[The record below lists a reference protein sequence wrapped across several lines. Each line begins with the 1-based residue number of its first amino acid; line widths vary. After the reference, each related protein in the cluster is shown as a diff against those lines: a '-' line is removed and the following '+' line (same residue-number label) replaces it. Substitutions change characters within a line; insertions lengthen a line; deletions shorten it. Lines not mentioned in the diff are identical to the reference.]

1 MGETRDGMGE
11 TRETGTAD
19 GRSTVGRTP
28 GAAATR
34 GAHGTAGL
42 PGTLGVAVIGTGRMG
57 ADHVRRLHDV
67 ISGARVAAV
76 ADLDADR
83 AERLAKDID
92 GATAYTDPAAAM
104 DDPGVDAVLIASPGP
119 AHEAA
124 LLDAFARDLPVL
136 CEKPLTPDAASAL
149 RVLEAEQ
156 KLGHR
161 RVQVGLMRRYDAG
174 YRTLKSLLAKGTYGR
189 PLMLHNK
196 HRNADTPPGFTNAMM
211 INDSVVHEI
220 DVTRWLLDEEITAV
234 RVLRPAP
241 TGNAPEGLSDP
252 QLILFETAAGQV
264 VDTEL
269 FVNCGFGYQVSC
281 EAVCEG
287 GTARIG
293 DDHGV
298 FVNAAGQWGGTV
310 PPGFVER
317 FEDAYDRQVQHWV
330 DATRRGEVEGPS
342 CWDGYAAAVVCEAGV
357 LAQASGERV
366 PVELIERPDLYR

>member
-1 MGETRDGMGE
+1 MT
-11 TRETGTAD
+11 
-19 GRSTVGRTP
+19 S
-28 GAAATR
+28 
-34 GAHGTAGL
+34 L
-42 PGTLGVAVIGTGRMG
+42 GTLGVAVIGTGRMG
-57 ADHVRRLHDV
+57 ADHVRRIDEV
-67 ISGARVAAV
+67 ISGARGAAV
-76 ADLDADR
+76 VDIDAAR
-83 AERLAKDID
+83 AKRLAD
-92 GATAYTDPAAAM
+92 GIEGCTAYTDPVAAM
-104 DDPGVDAVLIASPGP
+104 DDPAVDALLIASPGP
-119 AHEAA
+119 AHEAT

-136 CEKPLTPDAASAL
+136 CEKPLTPDPASAL
-149 RVLEAEQ
+149 RVLEAERA
-156 KLGHR
+156 LGHR
-161 RVQVGLMRRYDAG
+161 RVQVGFMRRYDAG
-174 YRTLKSLLAKGTYGR
+174 YRSLKSLLDQGAYGR

-220 DVTRWLLDEEITAV
+220 DVTRWLLDDEIIAV

-252 QLILFETAAGQV
+252 QLILFETAGGRV

-298 FVNAAGQWGGTV
+298 FSNAAGRWGGAV

-317 FEDAYDRQVQHWV
+317 FEEAYDRQVQRWV
-330 DATRRGEVEGPS
+330 HATLRGEVEGPS
-342 CWDGYAAAVVCEAGV
+342 CWDGYAAAAVCEAGV
-357 LAQASGERV
+357 RAQSTGERV
-366 PVELIERPDLYR
+366 AVELIERPALYR